1 MNETFKSTQWNFF
14 FQAWAR
20 IETFMSLRS
29 EMTRQVNRPI
39 EIFIAAG
46 QELVTIHE
54 FLGSQSQVWELN
66 IV

>member
-14 FQAWAR
+14 FPAWAR

-39 EIFIAAG
+39 EIFIVAG

-54 FLGSQSQVWELN
+54 F
-66 IV
+66 